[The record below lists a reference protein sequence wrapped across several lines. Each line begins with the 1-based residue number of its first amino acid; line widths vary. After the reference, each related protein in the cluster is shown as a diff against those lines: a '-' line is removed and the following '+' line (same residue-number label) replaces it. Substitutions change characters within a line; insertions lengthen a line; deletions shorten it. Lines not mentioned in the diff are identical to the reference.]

1 MNWTNKL
8 RNFYKSYLFIY
19 IAFILAVSTMAPLAK
34 VFADSADP
42 VLPISQGTVAHN
54 NDGSNTVTMRG
65 QWQWT
70 THQNKDCNED
80 RYAVGYA
87 IDWHDPTQPGNTI
100 TGTDSQ
106 HKAITAHVGTPTD
119 NYVHFIH
126 LATDT
131 PSNNDP
137 VGATRCGVYA
147 GHGADKKGKPV
158 SYNIG
163 YWGPISHT
171 YPSTVTSVSA
181 CVVTYDIHSG
191 SNGLP
196 KTGDLIAGG
205 SGHNDDNSI
214 QSNGNTPA
222 GNGCFSP
229 SFALNV
235 IPVSHVTDDNGQI
248 LGAATLAKT
257 GQPTELSIITGLGI
271 LTAVSAVSFVAR
283 RQNS

>member
-1 MNWTNKL
+1 MNLTKKL
-8 RNFYKSYLFIY
+8 RNLYKSYLFIW

-42 VLPISQGTVAHN
+42 VLPISQGTVTHN

-70 THQNKDCNED
+70 THASDCNTN
-80 RYAVGYA
+80 RYAVGWA
-87 IDWHDPTQPGNTI
+87 VDWHDPSAPGNLI
-100 TGTDSQ
+100 TGKDASNQ
-106 HKAITAHVGTPTD
+106 AITAHVGTPTD
-119 NYVHFIH
+119 NYVHFMH

-131 PSNNDP
+131 TSNNDP
-137 VGATRCGVYA
+137 VGATRCGTYT
-147 GHGADKKGKPV
+147 GHGIDKKGKAV
-158 SYNIG
+158 SYNVG

-171 YPSTVTSVSA
+171 YPATVTSISA

-205 SGHNDDNSI
+205 SGHNDDNSV

-229 SFALNV
+229 AVALNV
-235 IPVSHVTDDNGQI
+235 TPVSHVTDDNGQI
-248 LGAATLAKT
+248 LGASTLANT
-257 GQPTELSIITGLGI
+257 GQATELSIIAGLGI
-271 LTAVSAVSFVAR
+271 LTSVGAVSYAAR